1 MLFSSH
7 ANGCS
12 KPALLAEFASLKVLR
27 LRLFRSSDIDRILQ
41 IEEASFSLEAYSERT
56 FLEMA
61 HWFPDLFVVAETD
74 MKIVGYM
81 IACSLRGK
89 GYVVSV
95 AVDPCYRR
103 RGVGST
109 LADHVLAELKA
120 RGMKMVELEVR
131 VTNEEGIGF
140 WKHLG
145 FLPLR
150 VIREYYGDGKDALKM
165 RKTLK

>member
-1 MLFSSH
+1 M
-7 ANGCS
+7 
-12 KPALLAEFASLKVLR
+12 
-27 LRLFRSSDIDRILQ
+27 RLFRPSDIDRILQ
-41 IEEASFSLEAYSERT
+41 IEEGSFSFEAYSKRT

-61 HWFPDLFVVAETD
+61 RTFPDLFVVAEMD
-74 MKIVGYM
+74 KKIVGYM
-81 IACSLRGK
+81 IACGLHGE

-95 AVDPCYRR
+95 AVDPCCRR

-109 LADHVLAELKA
+109 LADHVFAELKA

-131 VTNEEGIGF
+131 VTNEEGTGF

-150 VIREYYGDGKDALKM
+150 VVPEYYGEGKDALKM